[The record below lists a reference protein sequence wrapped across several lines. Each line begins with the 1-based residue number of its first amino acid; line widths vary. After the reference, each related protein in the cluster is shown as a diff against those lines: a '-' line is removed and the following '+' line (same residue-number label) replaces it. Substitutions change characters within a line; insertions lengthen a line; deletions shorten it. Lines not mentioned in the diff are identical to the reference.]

1 LLVGVAAATLPVSVI
16 AETVVTISKSQQQLA
31 VTVDGEELYRWPVS
45 TGRRGLDTPSGS
57 FRPIRFERKWF
68 SRQYDWSPMP
78 YSIFFHGGYAL
89 HGTYE
94 KRRLGQAASHG
105 CVRLLPANA
114 ATLFSLV
121 RREGKQDTRIV
132 VTDAPLPP
140 LQRLFLATDKIP
152 LPLPRATTK
161 PVVVAA
167 AKPAPQVAI
176 KVPLPPAFEPKF
188 DAPREQPKPVVV
200 AAVKPAPEVAI
211 NVPLPPAFEPLFEA
225 PREPPKPVV
234 VAAAKP
240 APEVAINVPLP
251 PAFEPV
257 FEALRET
264 PKPVVVADAKPVEN
278 TAERAMANVPIPRV
292 RALEPAPRQVQVAPP
307 ARMARSVARA
317 AGAGR
322 FVSVGDE
329 AAVLRGRE
337 AWLRSLDRQFGIVR

>member
-1 LLVGVAAATLPVSVI
+1 MRRIGLLVGVAVATLPVSVI

-132 VTDAPLPP
+132 VTDASLPP

-152 LPLPRATTK
+152 LPLPRATPAGAMRK
-161 PVVVAA
+161 AEIEA
-167 AKPAPQVAI
+167 SAPAPQVAI
-176 KVPLPPAFEPKF
+176 KVPLPPTFEPVF
-188 DAPREQPKPVVV
+188 EAPRETSKPVVV

-211 NVPLPPAFEPLFEA
+211 NVPLPPAS
-225 PREPPKPVV
+225 
-234 VAAAKP
+234 
-240 APEVAINVPLP
+240 
-251 PAFEPV
+251 EPV
-257 FEALRET
+257 FDAPRET
-264 PKPVVVADAKPVEN
+264 PKPAVVADAKPVEN

-307 ARMARSVARA
+307 TRMARSVARA
-317 AGAGR
+317 ANAGS